1 MAKKNNRNTKQRI
14 VSAAWKLFYEQ
25 GFDNTT
31 VEDIVFESETS
42 RGSFYHYFE
51 SKEALLGGL
60 AMLFDE
66 KYEELEDKLPEE
78 MDTVSRLLFL
88 NHELFTMIDNRVPME
103 LLSRLYASQL
113 LTKGEKD
120 LLDRNRVYFRLLI
133 RLVRAGQEKGEL
145 RDDLT
150 VNEIV
155 SGYAMFERALIYDW
169 CLNNGKYA
177 LARYADQM
185 MPLFLSGYRK

>member
-1 MAKKNNRNTKQRI
+1 VAKKNNRNTKQRI

>member
-66 KYEELEDKLPEE
+66 KYEELEDQLPEE

-145 RDDLT
+145 RTDLT
-150 VNEIV
+150 INEIV